1 MNKLTISLIL
11 LFATIF
17 TTSSLSAKCYG
28 FRDAEIKVCVEGDSN
43 ADRKKAGEVCK
54 KVNGSDCGLT
64 TGNSGSCT
72 GPKCY
77 DANGNQNKNIKT
89 NK

>member
-1 MNKLTISLIL
+1 MKKITVYAGL
-11 LFATIF
+11 LMAIMFAT
-17 TTSSLSAKCYG
+17 TNLSAKCYG
-28 FRDAEIKVCVEGDSN
+28 FRDADIKVCINGDSF

-54 KVNGSDCGLT
+54 KVNGSDCGAT

-77 DANGNQNKNIKT
+77 DESGSKKSNIKVD
-89 NK
+89 K

>member
-1 MNKLTISLIL
+1 MKNLTIAIV
-11 LFATIF
+11 LFMATIL
-17 TTSSLSAKCYG
+17 TTSSLSAKCYA

-43 ADRKKAGEVCK
+43 ADRKKAGDVCK
-54 KVNGSDCGLT
+54 KVKGSDCGLT

-77 DANGNQNKNIKT
+77 DEDGKQNKNIKT